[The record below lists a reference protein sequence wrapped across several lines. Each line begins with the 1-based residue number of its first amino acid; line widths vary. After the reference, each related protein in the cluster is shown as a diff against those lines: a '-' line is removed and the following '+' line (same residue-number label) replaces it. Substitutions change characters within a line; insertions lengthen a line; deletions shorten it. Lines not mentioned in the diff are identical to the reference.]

1 MFSDIIRFA
10 LDHNCDLTFK
20 NNVAYG
26 IKYIDHHYT
35 CTTLIFN

>member
-1 MFSDIIRFA
+1 MFSDIIQFA

-20 NNVAYG
+20 KNVAYQ

-35 CTTLIFN
+35 CKPRIFS